1 MRWFSSI
8 AARAGADSWADLS
21 IRAALGGA
29 STAAAAP
36 NPRIR
41 RHELTFLLRNLATL
55 IDNGVPLTRSLAT
68 LARERTLKQYRP
80 LLEAV
85 RQQLETGEPFS
96 SVLAHF
102 PAAFDQAL
110 ISQVRV
116 AERSGTL
123 AGTLGRLAAQLEQT
137 SDIRS
142 QALRRLAY
150 PAVLVVSGL
159 LVVTFFLVFVIPVF
173 QQTYNEAKVPLPM
186 VTRILIAAGDFAVG
200 YGWLVALAAAA
211 AAFGLVRLR
220 SNKATGAA
228 FDATMLRLPLFG
240 EWLRDMAVLGFMDVL
255 GNLLEGGFT
264 IVDSLRISAGTVGN
278 RALRQ
283 CVESLHAALVRGERF
298 SRELDRH
305 QDVFPPVVM
314 QLVVVGESTGK
325 LVQSIGQVRQHLRRE
340 VERRTSLLVGTIEPI
355 LTISLAVMIG
365 GIVLAIYLP
374 MFDMIGAVQ
383 GR

>member
-1 MRWFSSI
+1 MRWISSI

-21 IRAALGGA
+21 IRAALGGG
-29 STAAAAP
+29 STGTAAP

-80 LLEAV
+80 LLVAV
-85 RQQLETGEPFS
+85 HQQLETGEPFS
-96 SVLAHF
+96 AVLAHF

-123 AGTLGRLAAQLEQT
+123 AGTLGRLATQLEQA
-137 SDIRS
+137 SDVRS

-159 LVVTFFLVFVIPVF
+159 LVVTFFLIFVIPVF
-173 QQTYNEAKVPLPM
+173 QQTYDEAKVPLPM

-200 YGWLVALAAAA
+200 YGWIVALAAAA
-211 AAFGLVRLR
+211 AAFGLIRLR

-283 CVESLHAALVRGERF
+283 CVESLHAALIRGERF